1 MSTPLVWYQLRWPR
15 EVGSSQVIQLFRL
28 LASAGGTPVVIEAS
42 SQDSMVTHRLAVPEG
57 RAGGVVRLL
66 RAALPG
72 LDVEANRERR
82 VSGMNRMVELG
93 LSTRRRQLRVDDLE
107 GVSRAVITALAGVG
121 RDETLGLQ
129 WVLVRSLIPLA
140 VPGRVDRVAPE
151 SWVKGL
157 LAAPFTSGE
166 RVDTELL
173 RALRDKQG
181 EPGWR
186 AAGRLSVRAESRTRQ
201 RQLIRQV
208 LGALRSTE
216 APSVGLRVRSA
227 RPARFMRPAIP
238 WRASLRLNVSELAAL
253 SGWPVGQTAGLP
265 VVAVGSRRVAPVAA
279 IRRTGRIIGES
290 TSPGRKRPI
299 ALTAVDSLRH
309 LHVVGPTGSGKSTLL
324 INLIGQDIRAGRGVV
339 VVEPKGDL
347 IADVTERIPT
357 DRVSDVVLID
367 PTDTERPVGLNP
379 LMRAGRS
386 PELVADQLLG
396 LFHALYAAH
405 WGPRTADILG
415 ASLLTLARS
424 GDMSLA
430 ALPLLLTDQG
440 FRRRVVPRVADPIG
454 LAPFWSAFE
463 AWSEQERTTAIAP
476 SLNKLRPLLMR
487 PELRAIV
494 GQAKPRFDL
503 RQVFTERRIL
513 LVNLAKGQLGPETAA
528 LLGSLVLS
536 QLWQAILGRSNVAPE
551 CRHPVFVYVD
561 EFQDYL
567 HLPLDFADAL
577 AQARGLGVGFVAAHQ
592 YMHQLDSAMRSSVLA
607 NVQSRIAFRLPSED
621 SRIIAAGS
629 TLEPEDFQNLGA
641 FEAYAQLVADAAVQ
655 PWASV
660 RTLPAPEPTS
670 DPAVVRAASREAYGT
685 SREEVEADMQAL
697 VSNGRRVPG
706 DDLGPRRREVGG
718 GQ

>member
-1 MSTPLVWYQLRWPR
+1 MSTPLTWYQLRWPR
-15 EVGSSQVIQLFRL
+15 EVQPSQVIQLFRL

-42 SQDSMVTHRLAVPEG
+42 SQGATVTHRLAVPEG
-57 RAGGVVRLL
+57 RAGGLVRLL

-72 LDVEANRERR
+72 LDAEATGERG
-82 VSGMNRMVELG
+82 VSGMNRAVELG

-121 RDETLGLQ
+121 HDETIGLQ
-129 WVLVRSLIPLA
+129 WVLVRSLIPVA
-140 VPGRVDRVAPE
+140 VPNRVDHAGHE

-157 LAAPFTSGE
+157 LAAPFTSGGQ
-166 RVDTELL
+166 VDTEM
-173 RALRDKQG
+173 RSALRDKQG

-186 AAGRLSVRAESRTRQ
+186 LAGRLAVRAESRTRQ

-208 LGALRSTE
+208 LGALRSAE
-216 APSVGLRVRSA
+216 APSVGFRVRSA
-227 RPARFMRPAIP
+227 RPARFMRPVIP
-238 WRASLRLNVSELAAL
+238 WWAPLRLNVNELAAL

-265 VVAVGSRRVAPVAA
+265 VVAIGSRRVAPVAA
-279 IRRTGRIIGES
+279 IRRKGRIIGES
-290 TSPGRKRPI
+290 TSPGRKRPL
-299 ALTAVDSLRH
+299 ALTATDSLRH

-324 INLIGQDIRAGRGVV
+324 INLIVQDIRAGRGVV
-339 VVEPKGDL
+339 VIEPKGDL

-357 DRVSDVVLID
+357 DRISDVVLMD

-386 PELVADQLLG
+386 AELVADQLLG

-440 FRRRVVPRVADPIG
+440 FRRRVVPRVTDPIG

-463 AWSEQERTTAIAP
+463 AWSEQERIAAIAP

-513 LVNLAKGQLGPETAA
+513 LVNLAKGQLGPETSA

-536 QLWQAILGRSNVAPE
+536 QLWQAILGRSNVEPE
-551 CRHPVFVYVD
+551 RRHPVFVYVD

-577 AQARGLGVGFVAAHQ
+577 AQARGLGVGFIAAHQ
-592 YMHQLDSAMRSSVLA
+592 YMHQLDAAMRSSVLA
-607 NVQSRIAFRLPSED
+607 NIQSRMAFRLPSED

-629 TLEPEDFQNLGA
+629 ALDPEDFQNLGA
-641 FEAYAQLVADAAVQ
+641 FEAYVQLVADAAVQ

-660 RTLPAPEPTS
+660 RTLPASEPSS
-670 DPAVVRAASREAYGT
+670 DPAVVRAASRDAFGT
-685 SREEVEADMQAL
+685 PREEVEADMQAL

-706 DDLGPRRREVGG
+706 DDLGPRRREAGG